1 MDLWDAGA
9 LGMVETRGLTASIVA
24 VDVMGKAAEV
34 RLIGVR
40 RIGDGLV
47 TVSLVGDMASVTA
60 AVESARRAV
69 AAIGGTAVTT
79 VIGRPTVPTDLLRE
93 PRAGGTPPPAPPTTA
108 PPPAADGAESPDPD
122 PGPAA
127 ASPPGEPAP
136 ASPPSGPAA
145 SPPTELAGR
154 PARKAGGGPTRRA
167 ARSTA
172 PKRRPPTAGPSEPPP
187 EPPTP
192 RPRGK

>member
-79 VIGRPTVPTDLLRE
+79 VIGRPTVPTNLLRE

-108 PPPAADGAESPDPD
+108 PPPAAGGSESPDLD

-127 ASPPGEPAP
+127 LPPGEPAP

-145 SPPTELAGR
+145 SPPTEPAGR

-172 PKRRPPTAGPSEPPP
+172 PKRRPPTAGPSEPPL